1 MFSTPAEVCAAPL
14 REQFF
19 YGDFLPLLFSPRFF
33 PRRFRLFFSRTFS
46 AKISPP
52 FPPTFFLQKF
62 RPLFFRNIFFCGD
75 FSRRQGKGRFCEG
88 WLDSSVLP
96 PEQKRPLTPYA
107 RKQSAKKQKKMLAPA
122 YVPTHEYAVSSA
134 MRSLTSGFGMEP
146 GVPSSLWEPT
156 NLVALGIALW
166 RNFVRLPKGL

>member
-1 MFSTPAEVCAAPL
+1 MRPEGVRL
-14 REQFF
+14 R
-19 YGDFLPLLFSPRFF
+19 GVPNHLAGLPLKSKRAFS
-33 PRRFRLFFSRTFS
+33 
-46 AKISPP
+46 
-52 FPPTFFLQKF
+52 
-62 RPLFFRNIFFCGD
+62 
-75 FSRRQGKGRFCEG
+75 CENA
-88 WLDSSVLP
+88 L
-96 PEQKRPLTPYA
+96 LTPYA
-107 RKQSAKKQKKMLAPA
+107 RKSSAKKMLAPA